1 MSKCIKVSYHNRYDE
16 EINILCPHIKE
27 IKTCKI
33 VCKSRFSDFVILE
46 FNSNK
51 KRDEYIYNFCSF
63 NCWQGCKM
71 SILNN
76 GDS

>member
-51 KRDEYIYNFCSF
+51 KRDEYI
-63 NCWQGCKM
+63 
-71 SILNN
+71 
-76 GDS
+76 

>member
-51 KRDEYIYNFCSF
+51 NEMNIYITSVLVIVGKAVRCQF
-63 NCWQGCKM
+63 
-71 SILNN
+71 
-76 GDS
+76 